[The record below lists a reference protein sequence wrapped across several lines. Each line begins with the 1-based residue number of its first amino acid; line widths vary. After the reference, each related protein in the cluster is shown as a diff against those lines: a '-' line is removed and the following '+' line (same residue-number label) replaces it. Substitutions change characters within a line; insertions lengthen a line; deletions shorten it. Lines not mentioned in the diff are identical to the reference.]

1 MLCGAVDTCV
11 VNGVF
16 CKKLRNFPLLLH
28 KEGSTRMGRG
38 WGAGFLGERM
48 ERFLLWGLLL
58 YDLITERGEDFE
70 LVRGRDGCSISP
82 PAEIPQGF
90 WPNLPREN
98 QSRSWVLLP
107 PLHPLGQ
114 GNGHVLKPSWGC
126 TKQPEEAGRSW
137 DGAPLFPCASGE
149 QIKGTSL

>member
-28 KEGSTRMGRG
+28 DAPG
-38 WGAGFLGERM
+38 WGEDGELGFLGSDGEVSPV
-48 ERFLLWGLLL
+48 GSLL

-70 LVRGRDGCSISP
+70 LARGRDGCSISP

-90 WPNLPREN
+90 WPDLPREN

>member
-1 MLCGAVDTCV
+1 MWLMGFSAKSS
-11 VNGVF
+11 GI
-16 CKKLRNFPLLLH
+16 FPFFYTMH
-28 KEGSTRMGRG
+28 QD
-38 WGAGFLGERM
+38 GERM
-48 ERFLLWGLLL
+48 GSWVSWGEDGEVSPVGSLL
-58 YDLITERGEDFE
+58 YDLITERGEDFV
-70 LVRGRDGCSISP
+70 LARGRDGCSISP